1 MPPPRKAASAVPVVQ
16 PSKTR
21 KPAPSPQPTPNGKKK
36 QGKLS
41 AKVSRKE
48 PAQAAP
54 APHPETAPAAPAQQ
68 PSSPPHRQASPEAS
82 PEAQPKAL
90 NFVRKKSLSQGGSSD
105 TTTDDVPAAA
115 SGYVVYLRQHVPYSH
130 LMHPCT
136 IVDGLPYLVMQSM
149 IVLERHHD
157 DLILKSGFIYSTN
170 HGPVYMQAIIGYVG
184 GHHVRR
190 SWR

>member
-1 MPPPRKAASAVPVVQ
+1 MPHPRKAPAI
-16 PSKTR
+16 R
-21 KPAPSPQPTPNGKKK
+21 KPASSPSGVKAPSPQPTPKDKKT
-36 QGKLS
+36 QGKLP

-48 PAQAAP
+48 TSPAAP
-54 APHPETAPAAPAQQ
+54 ATEAQQPEAQQ

-190 SWR
+190 SRR

>member
-1 MPPPRKAASAVPVVQ
+1 MPPRKSAT
-16 PSKTR
+16 TR
-21 KPAPSPQPTPNGKKK
+21 KPPPSSPSGAKAPSPQPTPKDKKTPGKRP
-36 QGKLS
+36 

-48 PAQAAP
+48 TAPAAS
-54 APHPETAPAAPAQQ
+54 APHPESQTAASAPHPELQTE
-68 PSSPPHRQASPEAS
+68 PPE
-82 PEAQPKAL
+82 
-90 NFVRKKSLSQGGSSD
+90 GGSSD
-105 TTTDDVPAAA
+105 TTTDVPAA

-170 HGPVYMQAIIGYVG
+170 HGPVYMQAIGYVG

-190 SWR
+190 SRR